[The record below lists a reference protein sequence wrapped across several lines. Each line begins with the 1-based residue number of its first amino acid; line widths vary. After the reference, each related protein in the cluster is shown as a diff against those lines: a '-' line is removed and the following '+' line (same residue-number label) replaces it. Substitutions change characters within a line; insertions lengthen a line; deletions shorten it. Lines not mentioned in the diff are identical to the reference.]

1 MSEMPM
7 GSRDDVLAGRG
18 AGDTSSSPMPFP
30 IIFVNDATKIK
41 N

>member
-7 GSRDDVLAGRG
+7 GSRVDVLAGSG
-18 AGDTSSSPMPFP
+18 AGDTTSSPMAFP
-30 IIFVNDATKIK
+30 IIFVNDATMIK